1 MTPIIVYVFKQISE
15 TLKLRVTQ
23 KWIFI
28 ILAPPPPKKIPLVT
42 AVDPRGKKEIQ
53 IITNTCITHSSDLV
67 LL

>member
-28 ILAPPPPKKIPLVT
+28 ILAPPLKKIPLVT